1 MYETKIRECNALCM
15 RHLEFRKNKFQ
26 RHNQETNVWDNSKG
40 VGEESKAMYMRHIGR
55 TTKRIRKR
63 ASGCMYETFRVDNTK
78 GFGKEC

>member
-1 MYETKIRECNALCM
+1 MG
-15 RHLEFRKNKFQ
+15 HLE
-26 RHNQETNVWDNSKG
+26 DNSKG
-40 VGEESKAMYMRHIGR
+40 VGKESKAMYMRHIGR